1 MHSFTTIFRREQLIK
16 GFLLREVTILLLVI
30 SCSFEIASARHKCPK
45 VPSPPGIMGI
55 FSSTTLIPSGSVMA
69 AARSSETLGCDRG
82 HPSDNFYKPQ
92 KERVS
97 MFLEDNLHH
106 VREESARGKGFHL
119 EALSQIVGCT
129 ISHSDFGKIV
139 KTSYSEVFDSKNHD
153 PAESAVYEAEKTT
166 ERFISLIR
174 QSPQLASGCESG

>member
-1 MHSFTTIFRREQLIK
+1 MKK
-16 GFLLREVTILLLVI
+16 GFILREVTMLLIVL

-45 VPSPPGIMGI
+45 VPSPPGIMGV

-97 MFLEDNLHH
+97 MFLEDNLNH
-106 VREESARGKGFHL
+106 VREESARGQGLHL
-119 EALSQIVGCT
+119 EALSMIAGCS
-129 ISHSDFGKIV
+129 ISHSDFGKII
-139 KTSYSEVFDSKNHD
+139 KTSYSEVFDLKSSGS
-153 PAESAVYEAEKTT
+153 AESSVYEAEQTT

-174 QSPQLASGCESG
+174 QSPLLASGCESG

>member
-1 MHSFTTIFRREQLIK
+1 MKK
-16 GFLLREVTILLLVI
+16 GFILREVSVLLLVL
-30 SCSFEIASARHKCPK
+30 SCSFEIASAHHKCPK
-45 VPSPPGIMGI
+45 VPSPPGIMGV

-106 VREESARGKGFHL
+106 VREESARGKGLHL
-119 EALSQIVGCT
+119 EALSQVAGCS
-129 ISHSDFGKIV
+129 ISHSDFGKII
-139 KTSYSEVFDSKNHD
+139 KTSYSEVFNSQNPS
-153 PAESAVYEAEKTT
+153 PAESSVYEVEKTT
-166 ERFISLIR
+166 ERFISLMK
-174 QSPQLASGCESG
+174 QSPLLASSCESG

>member
-1 MHSFTTIFRREQLIK
+1 MKK
-16 GFLLREVTILLLVI
+16 GFILREVTMLLLVL

-45 VPSPPGIMGI
+45 VPSPPGIMGV

-97 MFLEDNLHH
+97 MC
-106 VREESARGKGFHL
+106 ARGQGLHL
-119 EALSQIVGCT
+119 EALSLIAGCS
-129 ISHSDFGKIV
+129 ISHSDFGKII
-139 KTSYSEVFDSKNHD
+139 KKNYSEIFDSKNPG
-153 PAESAVYEAEKTT
+153 PAESLVYEVEQTT
-166 ERFISLIR
+166 ERFISLMR
-174 QSPQLASGCESG
+174 QSHLLASGCESG

>member
-1 MHSFTTIFRREQLIK
+1 MKK
-16 GFLLREVTILLLVI
+16 GFILREVTMLVLLL
-30 SCSFEIASARHKCPK
+30 SCNFEIASARHKCPK

-97 MFLEDNLHH
+97 MFLEDNLNH
-106 VREESARGKGFHL
+106 VREESARGQGLHL
-119 EALSQIVGCT
+119 EALSLIAGCS
-129 ISHSDFGKIV
+129 ISHSDFGKII
-139 KTSYSEVFDSKNHD
+139 KKNYSEVFDSKN
-153 PAESAVYEAEKTT
+153 PGPTESLVYEVEQTT
-166 ERFISLIR
+166 ERFISLMR
-174 QSPQLASGCESG
+174 QSHMLASGCESG

>member
-1 MHSFTTIFRREQLIK
+1 MKK
-16 GFLLREVTILLLVI
+16 GFILKELTFFLLIFSCIVEVV
-30 SCSFEIASARHKCPK
+30 SARHKCPK

-55 FSSTTLIPSGSVMA
+55 FSSSTLIPSGSVMA

-97 MFLEDNLHH
+97 LFLKENLHH
-106 VREESARGKGFHL
+106 VREESAKGTGLHL
-119 EALSQIVGCT
+119 EALSQVAGCS
-129 ISHSDFGKIV
+129 ISHSDFGEIV
-139 KTSYSEVFDSKNHD
+139 KNSYSSVFDSKI
-153 PAESAVYEAEKTT
+153 PATATSSVYQVEQTT

-174 QSPQLASGCESG
+174 QSPLLASGCESG

>member
-1 MHSFTTIFRREQLIK
+1 MKK
-16 GFLLREVTILLLVI
+16 GFFLREVSVLLLLL
-30 SCSFEIASARHKCPK
+30 SCSFEIVSARHKCPK

-82 HPSDNFYKPQ
+82 HPSNNFYKPQ

-97 MFLEDNLHH
+97 IFLEDNLHH
-106 VREESARGKGFHL
+106 VREESARGQGLHL
-119 EALSQIVGCT
+119 EALSQISGCS
-129 ISHSDFGKIV
+129 ISHSDFGKII
-139 KTSYSEVFDSKNHD
+139 KTNYSKIFYSKN
-153 PAESAVYEAEKTT
+153 PGLTESLVYEVEKTT

-174 QSPQLASGCESG
+174 YSPMLASGCDSG

>member
-1 MHSFTTIFRREQLIK
+1 MKK
-16 GFLLREVTILLLVI
+16 GFILRELTILLLLI
-30 SCSFEIASARHKCPK
+30 SCSVEIVSARHKCPK

-97 MFLEDNLHH
+97 LFLEENLNH
-106 VREESARGKGFHL
+106 VREESAKGKGLHL
-119 EALSQIVGCT
+119 EALSQIAGCS

-139 KTSYSEVFDSKNHD
+139 KTNFSSVFDSKL
-153 PAESAVYEAEKTT
+153 PATAKILVYEVEQTT

-174 QSPQLASGCESG
+174 QSPLLASGCKSG

>member
-1 MHSFTTIFRREQLIK
+1 MKKVIF
-16 GFLLREVTILLLVI
+16 LRKITMLLLVL
-30 SCSFEIASARHKCPK
+30 SCSFEISSASHKCPK

-92 KERVS
+92 KDRVS

-106 VREESARGKGFHL
+106 VREESARGKGLHL
-119 EALSQIVGCT
+119 EALSKIAGCS
-129 ISHSDFGKIV
+129 ISHSDFGKII
-139 KTSYSEVFDSKNHD
+139 KTNYSKVFDSKNPG
-153 PAESAVYEAEKTT
+153 PAESSVYEVEKTT
-166 ERFISLIR
+166 ERFISLMR
-174 QSPQLASGCESG
+174 HSPLLASGCESG

>member
-1 MHSFTTIFRREQLIK
+1 MKKVIFLRRI
-16 GFLLREVTILLLVI
+16 TILLLVL

-106 VREESARGKGFHL
+106 VREESARGKGLHL
-119 EALSQIVGCT
+119 EALSQIAGCS
-129 ISHSDFGKIV
+129 ISHSDFGNII
-139 KTSYSEVFDSKNHD
+139 KTNYSEVFDSKNLG
-153 PAESAVYEAEKTT
+153 PAKSSVYEVEKTT
-166 ERFISLIR
+166 ERFISLMR
-174 QSPQLASGCESG
+174 QSPMLASGCESG

>member
-1 MHSFTTIFRREQLIK
+1 MKK
-16 GFLLREVTILLLVI
+16 GFFLREVTMLVLLL
-30 SCSFEIASARHKCPK
+30 SCNFEIASARHKCPK

-97 MFLEDNLHH
+97 MFLEDNLNH
-106 VREESARGKGFHL
+106 VREESARGQGLHL
-119 EALSQIVGCT
+119 EALSLIAGCS

-139 KTSYSEVFDSKNHD
+139 KTSFSEVFDSKNSD
-153 PAESAVYEAEKTT
+153 PAVSSVYEVEKTT
-166 ERFISLIR
+166 ERFISLMR
-174 QSPQLASGCESG
+174 QSPLLASGCESG

>member
-1 MHSFTTIFRREQLIK
+1 MKK
-16 GFLLREVTILLLVI
+16 GFILREVTMLFLLL

-45 VPSPPGIMGI
+45 VPSPPGIMGV

-92 KERVS
+92 KERVL
-97 MFLEDNLHH
+97 MFLEDNLQH
-106 VREESARGKGFHL
+106 VRKESARGQGLHL
-119 EALSQIVGCT
+119 EALSLIAGCS

-139 KTSYSEVFDSKNHD
+139 KKNYSEVFDSKNRS
-153 PAESAVYEAEKTT
+153 PAKSSVYEVEKTT
-166 ERFISLIR
+166 DRFISIIK
-174 QSPQLASGCESG
+174 QSPLLASGCKSG

>member
-1 MHSFTTIFRREQLIK
+1 MHSFTTIFRREQLKKVI
-16 GFLLREVTILLLVI
+16 FLRKITMLLLVL
-30 SCSFEIASARHKCPK
+30 SCIFEIASARHKCPK

-106 VREESARGKGFHL
+106 VREESARGKGLHL
-119 EALSQIVGCT
+119 EALSQIAGCS
-129 ISHSDFGKIV
+129 ISHSDFGKII
-139 KTSYSEVFDSKNHD
+139 KTNYSKVFDLKNPG
-153 PAESAVYEAEKTT
+153 PAESSVYEVEKTT
-166 ERFISLIR
+166 EKFISLMR
-174 QSPQLASGCESG
+174 QSPLLASGCESG

>member
-1 MHSFTTIFRREQLIK
+1 M
-16 GFLLREVTILLLVI
+16 LLLVL

-97 MFLEDNLHH
+97 MFFEDNLHH
-106 VREESARGKGFHL
+106 VREESARGQGLHL
-119 EALSQIVGCT
+119 EALSLIAGCS
-129 ISHSDFGKIV
+129 ISHSDFGKII
-139 KTSYSEVFDSKNHD
+139 KKNYSEVFDSKNPD
-153 PAESAVYEAEKTT
+153 PAESLVYEVEQTT
-166 ERFISLIR
+166 ERFFSLMR
-174 QSPQLASGCESG
+174 QSHLLASGCESG

>member
-1 MHSFTTIFRREQLIK
+1 MEK
-16 GFLLREVTILLLVI
+16 GFILREVAMLFLVLT
-30 SCSFEIASARHKCPK
+30 CSFEIASARHKCPK
-45 VPSPPGIMGI
+45 VPSPPGIMGV

-97 MFLEDNLHH
+97 IFLEDNLHH
-106 VREESARGKGFHL
+106 VSEESARGQGLHL
-119 EALSQIVGCT
+119 EALSLIAGCS

-139 KTSYSEVFDSKNHD
+139 KTSFSEVFDSKNSG
-153 PAESAVYEAEKTT
+153 PALSSVYDVEKTT
-166 ERFISLIR
+166 ERFFSLMR
-174 QSPQLASGCESG
+174 QSPLLASSCESG

>member
-1 MHSFTTIFRREQLIK
+1 M
-16 GFLLREVTILLLVI
+16 LLFVL

-45 VPSPPGIMGI
+45 VPSPPGIMGV

-106 VREESARGKGFHL
+106 VREESARGQGLHL
-119 EALSQIVGCT
+119 EALSLIAGCS

-139 KTSYSEVFDSKNHD
+139 KKNYSEVFDSKNPS
-153 PAESAVYEAEKTT
+153 PAESLVYEVEQTT
-166 ERFISLIR
+166 ERFISLMR
-174 QSPQLASGCESG
+174 QSPLLASGCESG

>member
-1 MHSFTTIFRREQLIK
+1 MKKVIF
-16 GFLLREVTILLLVI
+16 LRKITMLLLVL
-30 SCSFEIASARHKCPK
+30 SYSFEIASARHKCPK

-106 VREESARGKGFHL
+106 VREESARGKGLHL
-119 EALSQIVGCT
+119 EALSQIAGCS
-129 ISHSDFGKIV
+129 ISHSDFGKII
-139 KTSYSEVFDSKNHD
+139 KTSFSEVFDSKNPG
-153 PAESAVYEAEKTT
+153 PAESSVYEVEKTT
-166 ERFISLIR
+166 ERFISLMR
-174 QSPQLASGCESG
+174 QSLLLASGCESG

>member
-1 MHSFTTIFRREQLIK
+1 M
-16 GFLLREVTILLLVI
+16 LLLVI
-30 SCSFEIASARHKCPK
+30 PCSFEIASARHKCPK

-106 VREESARGKGFHL
+106 VREESARGQGLHL
-119 EALSQIVGCT
+119 EALSLIAGCS

-139 KTSYSEVFDSKNHD
+139 KTSYSEVFDPKD
-153 PAESAVYEAEKTT
+153 PGPAENLVYEVEQTT
-166 ERFISLIR
+166 ERFISLMR
-174 QSPQLASGCESG
+174 QSPLLASGCESG